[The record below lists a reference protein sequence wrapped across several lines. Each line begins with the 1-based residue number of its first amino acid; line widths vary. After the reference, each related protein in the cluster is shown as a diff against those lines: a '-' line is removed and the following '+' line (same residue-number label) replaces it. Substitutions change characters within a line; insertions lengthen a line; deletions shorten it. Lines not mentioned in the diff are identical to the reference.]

1 MEGSVSHEFS
11 RDEYASR
18 IEKITAALRSSGLDG
33 MLLFRQE
40 SMYWLT
46 GYDTA
51 GYSQF
56 QCMWLGADGAIM
68 LLTRS
73 SDVRQARLTSIVD
86 DIRLW
91 TDSGSANPAK
101 SLRDEIRDFLP
112 GKGTVGVEF
121 ASVSLNA
128 QRGRMLEAA
137 FTPEVE
143 LVDSSNLVAS
153 FSVVKSPA
161 ELERVRTAG
170 QITDLAWQAAFEV
183 CRPGNWDADILTEVY
198 STILR
203 NGADPAAGRYVCGAG
218 DHALLCRYFT
228 GRNRIAETDQIN
240 IEYAAAYRH
249 YHVALMRT
257 AVMGK
262 PTLLQEKMN
271 VANIEALA
279 ACRDAMRPGR
289 TFGDLFDAHARV
301 LDSHGFQANRLNACG
316 YSLGVSYP
324 PTWMEWPM
332 IFRGNDAVIQP
343 NMVVFAHMIQLD
355 SENRLAMCLG
365 ETFIVTEDEPE
376 RLSQLDHGIP
386 VSMAR

>member
-1 MEGSVSHEFS
+1 VAHEFS
-11 RDEYASR
+11 RDEYALR
-18 IEKITAALRSSGLDG
+18 IAKITAALTSKGLDG
-33 MLLFRQE
+33 LLVFRQE

-56 QCMWLGADGAIM
+56 QCMWLGADGRIM

-73 SDVRQARLTSIVD
+73 SDVRQASLTSIID

-91 TDSGSANPAK
+91 ADGGSANPAQ
-101 SLRDEIRDFLP
+101 SLRDELRDFVP
-112 GKGTVGVEF
+112 GKGAVGVEF

-143 LVDSSNLVAS
+143 LVDCSNLVAS

-170 QITDLAWQAAFEV
+170 RITDLAWNAAFDA
-183 CRPGNWDADILTEVY
+183 CRPGNWDADILTEIY
-198 STILR
+198 ATILR
-203 NGADPAAGRYVCGAG
+203 EGGDPAAGRYVCGAG

-228 GRNRIAETDQIN
+228 GRNQIAETDQVN
-240 IEYAAAYRH
+240 IEYAAAFRH

-271 VANIEALA
+271 AANIEALA
-279 ACRDAMRPGR
+279 ACKETLRPGR

-301 LDSHGFQANRLNACG
+301 LDSHGFKANRLNACG

-332 IFRGNDAVIQP
+332 IFHGNDAKIENNQ
-343 NMVVFAHMIQLD
+343 VVFMHMIQLD

-365 ETFIVTEDEPE
+365 ETFIVTDGEPE
-376 RLSQLDHGIP
+376 RLSTLDHEIP
-386 VSMAR
+386 VRMVP